1 MAIFTL
7 NYLQESKQKYD
18 SKIIDRAADV
28 FRKLQKILSNSN
40 NAFFTLYPI
49 RQDKISFKK
58 KDDNNLVAS
67 YSIGKVNNKKDYEED
82 IRKIITDARYII
94 NGTTRDCRVTLYAQV
109 DSNIYSTITFFNCA
123 NKYILSEASK
133 YNTSQYLEDDNIERP
148 SKIIKHLSNSEIR
161 RCRDIIKSCINKY
174 PRIKKCCD
182 YIDLYDSL
190 QLAHKI
196 ILNSFYGYVM
206 RKGSRWY
213 SMEMA
218 AMVTYQGSHLITDAR
233 LFCQKIGKP
242 LELDTDGIWCCLP
255 KGFPETYNLK
265 FKNGKKMKF
274 IFSQA
279 MLNTKTYYKYHN
291 SQYNE
296 LDKDEQQK
304 KKKKL

>member
-1 MAIFTL
+1 MSAK
-7 NYLQESKQKYD
+7 N
-18 SKIIDRAADV
+18 
-28 FRKLQKILSNSN
+28 
-40 NAFFTLYPI
+40 
-49 RQDKISFKK
+49 
-58 KDDNNLVAS
+58 
-67 YSIGKVNNKKDYEED
+67 
-82 IRKIITDARYII
+82 
-94 NGTTRDCRVTLYAQV
+94 
-109 DSNIYSTITFFNCA
+109 
-123 NKYILSEASK
+123 
-133 YNTSQYLEDDNIERP
+133 
-148 SKIIKHLSNSEIR
+148 
-161 RCRDIIKSCINKY
+161 
-174 PRIKKCCD
+174 

-279 MLNTKTYYKYHN
+279 MLNTKTYYKYH
-291 SQYNE
+291 
-296 LDKDEQQK
+296 K
-304 KKKKL
+304 